1 MSIFR
6 QGSQSWKGLR
16 MIPQSLPLTCIMLPD
31 DVGVDVGSIEGLAE
45 DGGSIDHGYPPFW
58 FIVQEIG
65 AVFFVEAAEGY
76 GEVVVGFEEVS
87 FHDISEEAGL
97 FHLRPPFLSIAR
109 LRAST

>member
-1 MSIFR
+1 MVA
-6 QGSQSWKGLR
+6 L
-16 MIPQSLPLTCIMLPD
+16 LIMAILLF
-31 DVGVDVGSIEGLAE
+31 G
-45 DGGSIDHGYPPFW
+45 